1 MLAIVQDS
9 YGSADVLQLRAIPA
23 PVVGDREVLVRVR
36 ATSVHPD
43 VWHVLT
49 GRPYVLRIMGA
60 GVRRPRTRVP
70 GTDVAGQVEAVGRRV
85 TRFWPGDEVFGECVR
100 GHQWHNGGAFAE
112 YVAVRERASAL
123 AGAAHVRAG
132 CGRPH
137 LGAPRA
143 AGRPGPGRRPG
154 RAAGP
159 RQRRGRR
166 RGLVGRA
173 ARQGL
178 GRGRDRRGRRGEA

>member
-23 PVVGDREVLVRVR
+23 PVVRDREVLVRVR

-85 TRFWPGDEVFGECVR
+85 TRFRPRDEVFGECVR

-112 YVAVRERASAL
+112 YVAVRERASRRGSRSSRLRPSPPRGSSRCRAS
-123 AGAAHVRAG
+123 ATRAASRPGSGSSSTARAAAWARWP
-132 CGRPH
+132 CSSPR
-137 LGAPRA
+137 PRA
-143 AGRPGPGRRPG
+143 RS
-154 RAAGP
+154 
-159 RQRRGRR
+159 
-166 RGLVGRA
+166 
-173 ARQGL
+173 
-178 GRGRDRRGRRGEA
+178 